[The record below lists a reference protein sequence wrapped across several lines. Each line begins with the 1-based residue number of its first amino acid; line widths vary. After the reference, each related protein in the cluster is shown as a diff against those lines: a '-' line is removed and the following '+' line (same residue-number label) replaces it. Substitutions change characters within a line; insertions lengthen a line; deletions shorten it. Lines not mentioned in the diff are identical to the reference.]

1 MSDDTSLAVAVLAR
15 LDALELRVAILEA
28 ERAGRPHFTAPPNVT
43 LPVIRNYMDNV
54 TMPPTYEWHIDTTM
68 RDTHNGNR

>member
-28 ERAGRPHFTAPPNVT
+28 ERAALWSRLYSALPIDYTVT
-43 LPVIRNYMDNV
+43 SHHNNTR
-54 TMPPTYEWHIDTTM
+54 PTYEHYVDPTM
-68 RDTHNGNR
+68 RETRNGH